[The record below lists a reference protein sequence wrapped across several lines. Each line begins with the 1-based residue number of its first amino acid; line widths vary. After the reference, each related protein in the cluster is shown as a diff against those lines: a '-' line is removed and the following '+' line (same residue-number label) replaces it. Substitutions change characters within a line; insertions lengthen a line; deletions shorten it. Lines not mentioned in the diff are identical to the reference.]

1 VSAAA
6 RKDSPRPAL
15 GLIGYG
21 AFGRL
26 TARHLAA
33 WFDVLAHDPAA
44 TDAEDTARLTDL
56 ATAAACPVVVLAV
69 PVEGLAGTLAAIGP
83 HLQAGALVID
93 VGSVKVGP
101 ARLMADHLPAH
112 VHAVGTHPLFGAQ
125 SARDGIAGL
134 RIAVCPVRG
143 DRVARR
149 VAAFCRHALKLKVFR
164 VTPED
169 HDREA
174 AMVQGL
180 THLIS
185 RVLLSMEPLPTR
197 MTTVS
202 FERIMQAVEMVRYDS
217 PAVFRAIERE
227 NPFSA
232 EVRNRFFDLAE
243 QARADLDGKAR
254 SRS

>member
-1 VSAAA
+1 MSAE
-6 RKDSPRPAL
+6 RPQL

-26 TARHLAA
+26 TARHLVA
-33 WFDVLAHDPAA
+33 WFDVLAYDPAA
-44 TDAEDTARLTDL
+44 QPDGVARLTDL
-56 ATAAACPVVVLAV
+56 ATAAACPVVILAV
-69 PVEGLAGTLAAIGP
+69 PVEALPETLSAITP
-83 HLQAGALVID
+83 HLREDALVID

-101 ARLMADHLPAH
+101 ARLMADHLPIH
-112 VHAVGTHPLFGAQ
+112 VQAVGTHPLFGPQ
-125 SARDGIAGL
+125 SAKDGVAGL

-143 DRVARR
+143 DRPARR
-149 VAAFCRHALKLKVFR
+149 VAAFCRHALRLKVFR

-243 QARADLDGKAR
+243 QARADLDG
-254 SRS
+254 